1 MTCLSQLLGGRN
13 FLNQILLKKHRAHC
27 AIYPSM
33 VVLKV
38 KTKGIL
44 SIKVNHVICIWYV
57 RPHLMETGY
66 SAHFPWFMPT
76 FTDHLIVCW
85 SAMSQTIITFLD
97 FSSFIV
103 GQSNG
108 KQSMSVVC
116 KQIEIIWHGTTLVD
130 FYFWNIPTNAC
141 EPKFHQLE
149 LISHS

>member
-1 MTCLSQLLGGRN
+1 
-13 FLNQILLKKHRAHC
+13 
-27 AIYPSM
+27 M

-66 SAHFPWFMPT
+66 SAHFPRLMPT

-108 KQSMSVVC
+108 KAIYECCLQTDRNHMAWNHLGQFLFLECSKEC
-116 KQIEIIWHGTTLVD
+116 LWTQISSAIIDQPFIEWIQNLEWSFILTKIFSL
-130 FYFWNIPTNAC
+130 FYCI
-141 EPKFHQLE
+141 
-149 LISHS
+149 